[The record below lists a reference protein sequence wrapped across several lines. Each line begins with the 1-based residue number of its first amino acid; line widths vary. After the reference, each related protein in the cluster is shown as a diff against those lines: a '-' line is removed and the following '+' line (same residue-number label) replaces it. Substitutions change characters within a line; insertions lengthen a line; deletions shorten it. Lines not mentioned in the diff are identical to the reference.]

1 MQIPS
6 VVSSNIPAADLPFMI
21 EAAFTGAHSR
31 TSATTVVQ
39 EFINVLFSKPLD
51 VKVHASPVPISPGG
65 ELEYVVSFANS
76 GTTTAT
82 NVSVEL
88 ELPNGVNVLSAQG
101 GDVVGS
107 SILWQ
112 IGQMG
117 FGLGDQYRV
126 VVADGLGS
134 DGQVLAAEAYLW
146 GSTGKA
152 RTRTVGTTRTV
163 APLTVAA
170 STNLNP
176 LQPGNN
182 FNYRLT
188 VTNTSLTP
196 DALLESVLVDFI
208 VPTHTSVDGRTI
220 IGASSSC
227 TSSSCSTGSE
237 ITLTLGTLMPGESR
251 EITIPT
257 TVVSGTP
264 QGSLIDI
271 RFQGFASFPNGDH
284 VQQVVEPLTLLVGEF
299 ATAIPNTYPLSV
311 NRMGVGGNGTVTSN
325 PGGINCGNVCQ
336 AEFTEGTSVT
346 LTAQPASGSSF
357 SGWNGACSG
366 TGSCTVTMDQ
376 ARSVTAR
383 LLVST
388 MNPPPTPMLQ
398 PLWAVWRKVLQVQ
411 ASSSTPTLRRYSP
424 VF

>member
-1 MQIPS
+1 
-6 VVSSNIPAADLPFMI
+6 
-21 EAAFTGAHSR
+21 
-31 TSATTVVQ
+31 
-39 EFINVLFSKPLD
+39 
-51 VKVHASPVPISPGG
+51 
-65 ELEYVVSFANS
+65 LE
-76 GTTTAT
+76 G
-82 NVSVEL
+82 
-88 ELPNGVNVLSAQG
+88 
-101 GDVVGS
+101 
-107 SILWQ
+107 
-112 IGQMG
+112 
-117 FGLGDQYRV
+117 
-126 VVADGLGS
+126 
-134 DGQVLAAEAYLW
+134 
-146 GSTGKA
+146 
-152 RTRTVGTTRTV
+152 
-163 APLTVAA
+163 
-170 STNLNP
+170 
-176 LQPGNN
+176 
-182 FNYRLT
+182 
-188 VTNTSLTP
+188 
-196 DALLESVLVDFI
+196 VLVRFI
-208 VPTHTSVDGRTI
+208 VPIHTSVNGRTI

-227 TSSSCSTGSE
+227 TSTCSANSH

-264 QGSLIDI
+264 QGSLVDA

-299 ATAIPNTYPLSV
+299 ATAIPNTYLLSV